1 MPKLNPAKITPALLI
16 LPLALLATV
25 PHAQQTRSRVGFVDV
40 QQAVAAMPGSSAYL
54 ALSKRVDA
62 DLSAKQASLQKLAA
76 QATRTRSTADRVALQ
91 KAQQGLVSAQQGY
104 QGRLATAFG
113 PLASKLNSTV
123 AGVARGSGFTV
134 VLDRRVAAQSKLV
147 IYANTQ
153 VTDLTPAV
161 VRALKK

>member
-1 MPKLNPAKITPALLI
+1 MPKFNPVFLI
-16 LPLALLATV
+16 LPLALLSTV

-40 QQAVAAMPGSSAYL
+40 QQAVAALPGSSAYL
-54 ALSKRVDA
+54 TLSKKVDA
-62 DLSAKQASLQKLAA
+62 DLSARQANLQKLSA
-76 QATRTRSTADRVALQ
+76 QATRTRSNADRAALQ
-91 KAQQGLVSAQQGY
+91 RAQQGFVSAQQGY
-104 QGRLATAFG
+104 QGRLATAFQ
-113 PLASKLNSTV
+113 PLASKLNKTV

-161 VRALKK
+161 IRALKK